1 MFAYKPELAEEDDD
15 EADDVIE
22 REVEEEEENVS
33 VHDVQET
40 VIDLGDVEV
49 SPWLYLLE
57 SSFFHTVHDN
67 QTNRSVILGI
77 VP

>member
-1 MFAYKPELAEEDDD
+1 MFAYKPELAQQDDD

-22 REVEEEEENVS
+22 REVEEEEDNMS

-49 SPWLYLLE
+49 SFHVLILL
-57 SSFFHTVHDN
+57 S
-67 QTNRSVILGI
+67 
-77 VP
+77 

>member
-1 MFAYKPELAEEDDD
+1 MFAYKPELAQQDDD

-40 VIDLGDVEV
+40 VIDIGDVEV
-49 SPWLYLLE
+49 GALNPVV
-57 SSFFHTVHDN
+57 F
-67 QTNRSVILGI
+67 
-77 VP
+77 

>member
-1 MFAYKPELAEEDDD
+1 MFAYKPELAQQDDD

-40 VIDLGDVEV
+40 VIDIGDVEV
-49 SPWLYLLE
+49 GALNSVVFRLLV
-57 SSFFHTVHDN
+57 F
-67 QTNRSVILGI
+67 
-77 VP
+77 

>member
-1 MFAYKPELAEEDDD
+1 MFAYKPELAEQDDD

-33 VHDVQET
+33 VHEVEET

-49 SPWLYLLE
+49 TIHMFDFSIFVL
-57 SSFFHTVHDN
+57 
-67 QTNRSVILGI
+67 
-77 VP
+77 